1 MEITSIRTRI
11 FKINEPLF
19 PFVASYLPQ
28 LKNGDIIAVTSKI
41 VALSEGRV
49 ATNEEKIKKQ
59 IIKRESSQVIKGK
72 WCYLTFKDG
81 EWCANAGVDESNSER
96 KIILLPK
103 DAMGEAKK
111 LRSQLKINQNIRN
124 LGVIITDTRSI
135 PLRQGVMGVALSYTG
150 FKGLKNYI
158 GKKDIFGRKFKITRS
173 NMADALAVAAVAV
186 MGEGN
191 ERTPLAVIRDAPVSF
206 KNVSAHHRELSILP
220 KDDLYCPIYINPL
233 TKS

>member
-1 MEITSIRTRI
+1 MEIIPVRTRI

-19 PFVASYLPQ
+19 PFVISYLPK
-28 LKNGDIIAVTSKI
+28 LKSGDIIIVTSKV

-49 ATNEEKIKKQ
+49 ATDEEKIKKQ
-59 IIKRESSQVIKGK
+59 IIKKESLQVIKGK

-81 EWCANAGVDESNSER
+81 EWCANAGIDESNSQL

-103 DAMGEAKK
+103 DAVGEAKR
-111 LRSQLKINQNIRN
+111 LRAQIKRKQRIRN
-124 LGVIITDTRSI
+124 LGVIITDTRST
-135 PLRQGVMGVALSYTG
+135 PLRQGVMGVALSYAG
-150 FKGLKNYI
+150 FEGLKNYI

-191 ERTPLAVIRDAPVSF
+191 ERTPLAVIRDAPVNF

-220 KDDLYCPIYINPL
+220 KDDLYRPIYTNLL